1 MRSPLIR
8 HHEICRRRANRF
20 PDVEAVV
27 PRAHGICDRD
37 EGVLHRV
44 TGPLQRY
51 RAASD
56 WPAKVVALHQGATRV
71 PQKKFSSQNHDLAFA
86 AHVSD

>member
-1 MRSPLIR
+1 MKFSSPRKPLPRCRGRGAARTRDLRSGR
-8 HHEICRRRANRF
+8 
-20 PDVEAVV
+20 
-27 PRAHGICDRD
+27 
-37 EGVLHRV
+37 GVLHRV